1 MDLDSLIERKRER
14 FEQLEREIA
23 DPRLF
28 ENRKRAGEIMREHAS
43 IKELLGRWK
52 RLETARRQLDDN
64 RELATSRDVEIAAMA
79 DDEIPDLEERV
90 TDLEREI
97 QIDLL
102 PPDENEDRDAIV
114 EIRAGTGGSE
124 AAIFAA
130 DLYRMYNRYAE
141 AAGLKTEDLESSPS
155 ELGGLKE
162 VIFRVS
168 GESVFRKL
176 RYESGVHRVQR
187 VPATEAQGRIHTSTA
202 TVAVLPEAQ
211 DVDVELKPDDLRIEV
226 SRAGGPGGQG
236 VNTTDSAVQVL
247 HIPTGRIVRC
257 QDGRSQIKNKERA
270 LSILRA
276 RLLERK
282 QREEAE
288 KYSAQRRGQIGTGG
302 REEKIRTYNF
312 PQNRVTDHRI
322 GLTLYNLDRVMEGDL
337 GELIRALQV
346 ADVAERLK
354 ESAVLS
360 ELESSSPLRISLH
373 QFEADSAR
381 NLLTTLRLDYER
393 MTVLDVLQSTT
404 AYFKKRGIENPRL
417 NAEHLLAHALG
428 RTRMELYLEFERTL
442 GEVELAPLRKLVQR
456 RGEGE
461 PLQHLL
467 GTVEFCGDTFLC
479 DNRALVPAT
488 RNRAVRGTRRIKNR
502 ESRIENRGRWNRQR
516 RDCAQSGKK
525 ISRGTNFRRGRLG
538 RCARPH
544 ARKRDP
550 ARLKWTRPI
559 EKKQSS

>member
-1 MDLDSLIERKRER
+1 MDLNLLIERRRER
-14 FEQLEREIA
+14 FEQLEREMA

-28 ENRKRAGEIMREHAS
+28 ENRKRAGEIMREHAN
-43 IKELLGRWK
+43 IKEMIARWNE
-52 RLETARRQLDDN
+52 LEAAQRQLDDN
-64 RELATSRDVEIAAMA
+64 RELAMSRDVEIAAMA
-79 DDEIPDLEERV
+79 DDEIPDLEKRV
-90 TDLEREI
+90 ADLEREI
-97 QIDLL
+97 QVGML
-102 PPDENEDRDAIV
+102 PPDENENRDAIV

-141 AAGLKTEDLESSPS
+141 AAGLRTEDLESSPS

-176 RYESGVHRVQR
+176 RHESGVHRVQR

-202 TVAVLPEAQ
+202 TVAVLPEAEEV
-211 DVDVELKPDDLRIEV
+211 DVDLKPEDLRIEV

-247 HIPTGRIVRC
+247 HIPSGTIVRC

-322 GLTLYNLDRVMEGDL
+322 GLTLYNLDRVMNGDL
-337 GELIRALQV
+337 GELIQALQAAGV
-346 ADVAERLK
+346 KERLGNVV
-354 ESAVLS
+354 EGAA
-360 ELESSSPLRISLH
+360 SSTP
-373 QFEADSAR
+373 
-381 NLLTTLRLDYER
+381 
-393 MTVLDVLQSTT
+393 
-404 AYFKKRGIENPRL
+404 
-417 NAEHLLAHALG
+417 
-428 RTRMELYLEFERTL
+428 
-442 GEVELAPLRKLVQR
+442 
-456 RGEGE
+456 
-461 PLQHLL
+461 
-467 GTVEFCGDTFLC
+467 
-479 DNRALVPAT
+479 
-488 RNRAVRGTRRIKNR
+488 
-502 ESRIENRGRWNRQR
+502 
-516 RDCAQSGKK
+516 
-525 ISRGTNFRRGRLG
+525 
-538 RCARPH
+538 
-544 ARKRDP
+544 
-550 ARLKWTRPI
+550 
-559 EKKQSS
+559 